1 MKLIPLSLGIL
12 SLSASV
18 LLPQVLNPSKVSAQ
32 CIQSHTGIQLK
43 FGEPAEQ
50 THNVRQTGNGPCSGT
65 VQSSTSVQVDKDT
78 SRGGRQHQEVD
89 QHLDSGRGNRTGVN
103 GPTVRN
109 NVVVDVNVRTP
120 KNFKP

>member
-1 MKLIPLSLGIL
+1 MKPIHLSFGLISLMGSI
-12 SLSASV
+12 
-18 LLPQVLNPSKVSAQ
+18 LLPLTLLPPQASAQ

-50 THNVRQTGNGPCSGT
+50 TNHVSQTGEGPCSGN
-65 VQSSTSVQVDKDT
+65 VQSSTSVQVDRN
-78 SRGGRQHQEVD
+78 SGRGRSQHQEVD
-89 QHLDSGRGNRTGVN
+89 QHLEGGRGNPTGVN